1 MTNKAKNI
9 DNLQWPLTAL
19 VEFDYTT
26 LVDKTPLKVAFLPD
40 NAIVVGVS
48 THTDVAFS
56 GEIDVKLPDDSALTK
71 IKAKADTVVA
81 GYPKQVAKGGW
92 VTATPDAEQTVG
104 HGFLRIEYVVP
115 SRGNESAH
123 PGV

>member
-1 MTNKAKNI
+1 MANKAKNI

-19 VEFDYTT
+19 VEFDHST
-26 LVDKTPLKVAFLPD
+26 LVDNTPLKVAFLPD
-40 NAIVVGVS
+40 NAVVVGAS

-56 GEIDVKLPDDSALTK
+56 GELTVNLPDASELTK

-81 GYPKQVAKGGW
+81 GYPKLVAKGGW
-92 VTATPDAEQTVG
+92 VTVTPDAKQTTG

-115 SRGNESAH
+115 NRGNESAH
-123 PGV
+123 PGM